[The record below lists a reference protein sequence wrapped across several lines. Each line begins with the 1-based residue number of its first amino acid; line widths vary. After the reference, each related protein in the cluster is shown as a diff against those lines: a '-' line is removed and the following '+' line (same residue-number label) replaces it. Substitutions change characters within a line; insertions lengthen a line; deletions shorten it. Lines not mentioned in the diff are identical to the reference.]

1 MCVQLSTV
9 IPLYCLHLIT
19 AQVQWKNVNTDL
31 QWFTVKSTLL
41 HCNVYGSKFYKMP
54 SLVFN
59 FSHELKCRNPFAKQC
74 MYKVGG
80 FTIET
85 YSVGNCSIRSFRDK
99 FDYITFLRTAQRS
112 VSSKKFYNFKLQYF
126 SQCSFIEKMNNP
138 FSITAK
144 IWYI

>member
-1 MCVQLSTV
+1 MFLLIETK
-9 IPLYCLHLIT
+9 LH
-19 AQVQWKNVNTDL
+19 Q
-31 QWFTVKSTLL
+31 F
-41 HCNVYGSKFYKMP
+41 SKFDLIVFYKRP

-59 FSHELKCRNPFAKQC
+59 FSLELKCKNPFAKQC

-112 VSSKKFYNFKLQYF
+112 VSSKKFYNSKLQYILF
-126 SQCSFIEKMNNP
+126 TMQFYWKMNDI
-138 FSITAK
+138 FSNMAK
-144 IWYI
+144 SWYFFRVCMGIN